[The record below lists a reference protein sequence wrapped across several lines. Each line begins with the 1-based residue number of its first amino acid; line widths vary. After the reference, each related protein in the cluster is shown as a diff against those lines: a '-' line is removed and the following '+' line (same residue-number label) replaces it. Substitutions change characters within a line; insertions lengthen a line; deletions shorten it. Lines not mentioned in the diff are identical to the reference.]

1 MGEFASL
8 PVSLSPSLSRSP
20 HMSPA
25 LELARTH
32 LAALREELAAA
43 TAAGLVDNEMYQAHL
58 EQEMHHAE
66 TAYVAAA
73 VTEIAS
79 FRAQLSGPQFG

>member
-1 MGEFASL
+1 
-8 PVSLSPSLSRSP
+8 
-20 HMSPA
+20 MSPA

-43 TAAGLVDNEMYQAHL
+43 TAAGLAQNATYQADL
-58 EQEMHHAE
+58 QQEMASAE